1 MSSVAIGALAA
12 VPFQKANIFSRA
24 RYRPA
29 QSYSTMVV
37 GRVAWTSHLGRR
49 GIFTVILPMAGVM
62 YAIFSFGPPVRVAF
76 PCLFAGLVGFL
87 SCLAMAECNGL
98 LMETWDCSDL
108 QPGMTGRRKNPKN
121 AKQRINY
128 SSFPQVTAG
137 YAVVHSLGFVFAA
150 GATGISGMAQR
161 NLGQRAAT
169 AVVASILFFLTL
181 LLLGVLARF
190 RHVPIIPRSRSGE
203 MDIWT
208 AERRRSSERRAPAIA
223 AAKAKGL
230 WDSGGVLKEDVGWR
244 PLIIG
249 NPLEK
254 TRCMNVLELGALTRW
269 SEIRRKNQ
277 LIDQGTHLNRQAL
290 ELACNELEQRG
301 TDVLD
306 DLQRGRAVVSDLV
319 RKVSKRSMRSLGSRG
334 TSSKDSRVGNH
345 DAGAIG
351 PPGAG
356 LGHSHTPY
364 PAEAFLERHVLGQTL
379 EEEAEELDLE
389 SGPELLSGSEAEIDD
404 YARSRSQDHASHQ
417 APKIQPYAGFEQQ
430 EVLGGTPWQGGR
442 TDAVDGD
449 CDSVSEAARPA
460 HLGSTK

>member
-1 MSSVAIGALAA
+1 M
-12 VPFQKANIFSRA
+12 PFQKANIFSRA

-29 QSYSTMVV
+29 QPYNTMVA

-49 GIFTVILPMAGVM
+49 AIFTIILPMAGVM
-62 YAIFSFGPPVRVAF
+62 YAVFSFGPPVRVVF

-108 QPGMTGRRKNPKN
+108 QPGMTGRRKSLAK

-150 GATGISGMAQR
+150 GATGIGGMAQR

-169 AVVASILFFLTL
+169 AVVASVLFMLTI

-190 RHVPIIPRSRSGE
+190 RHVPIVPESRSSE
-203 MDIWT
+203 MDKWT
-208 AERRRSSERRAPAIA
+208 AERRHSSERRASAIA
-223 AAKAKGL
+223 AAKTEGL
-230 WDSGGVLKEDVGWR
+230 RDFDDVPEEEVGWR

-249 NPLEK
+249 KPLEK

-269 SEIRRKNQ
+269 SEIRKTNQ
-277 LIDQGTHLNRQAL
+277 LIDQGAHLNRQAL
-290 ELACNELEQRG
+290 ELACNELEQRSI
-301 TDVLD
+301 DALD
-306 DLQRGRAVVSDLV
+306 DLQRGGVMVGDLV
-319 RKVSKRSMRSLGSRG
+319 RKVSKRSMRSLRSRG
-334 TSSKDSRVGNH
+334 TSSRDSGTENH
-345 DAGAIG
+345 DADAVG

-356 LGHSHTPY
+356 LGHSHAPY

-379 EEEAEELDLE
+379 EEAEESEPE
-389 SGPELLSGSEAEIDD
+389 SGPESFSGREAEIDD
-404 YARSRSQDHASHQ
+404 YARSRSQDHASHH
-417 APKIQPYAGFEQQ
+417 APK
-430 EVLGGTPWQGGR
+430 V
-442 TDAVDGD
+442 
-449 CDSVSEAARPA
+449 
-460 HLGSTK
+460 